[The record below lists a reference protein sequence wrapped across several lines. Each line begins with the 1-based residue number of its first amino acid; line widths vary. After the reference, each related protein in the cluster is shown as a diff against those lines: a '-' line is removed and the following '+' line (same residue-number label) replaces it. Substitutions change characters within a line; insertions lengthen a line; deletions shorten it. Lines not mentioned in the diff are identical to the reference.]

1 MIQII
6 IVIISIILLLL
17 LKEYLSNNFYI
28 SDIIS
33 NCVSEVFQNK
43 KVFINENENRFILFK
58 RNDSVSDMKI
68 LNIRHLLI
76 YILNYK
82 SVNVLYL
89 LIVLKL
95 LIY

>member
-6 IVIISIILLLL
+6 IVIISIILLLLL

-68 LNIRHLLI
+68 LNIL
-76 YILNYK
+76 YQCQYEDDEKEFIL
-82 SVNVLYL
+82 
-89 LIVLKL
+89 
-95 LIY
+95 

>member
-33 NCVSEVFQNK
+33 NCVSEYVFQNK

-68 LNIRHLLI
+68 LNIL
-76 YILNYK
+76 YQCQYEDDEKEFIL
-82 SVNVLYL
+82 
-89 LIVLKL
+89 
-95 LIY
+95 